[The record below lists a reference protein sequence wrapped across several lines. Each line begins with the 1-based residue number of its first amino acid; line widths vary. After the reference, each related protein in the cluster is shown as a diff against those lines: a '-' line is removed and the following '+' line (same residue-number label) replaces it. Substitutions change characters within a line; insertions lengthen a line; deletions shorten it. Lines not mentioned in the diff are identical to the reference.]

1 MALLVSVQ
9 VCIYKPTI
17 SILTSEDLH
26 RIGVTIPLVVCNTM
40 SELSLCTLLRPPH
53 AFWNLARH
61 DVEEQVC
68 TWQLLKVLKTTR
80 AKVTH
85 QSLGSLWEQLLS
97 EEIQHWV
104 KSIAALQQQQFPCK
118 AAMSFTL
125 LSISLHAVAR
135 CTILSPDTIWL

>member
-1 MALLVSVQ
+1 MALPSLVSVQ

-68 TWQLLKVLKTTR
+68 TWAT
-80 AKVTH
+80 A
-85 QSLGSLWEQLLS
+85 QSLENNKG
-97 EEIQHWV
+97 
-104 KSIAALQQQQFPCK
+104 
-118 AAMSFTL
+118 
-125 LSISLHAVAR
+125 
-135 CTILSPDTIWL
+135 